1 MHLKKSHNEGSP
13 VHEAPCL
20 ALALLTGSP
29 EIATDKITYRR
40 ATLTFESK
48 SRLEAENA
56 APTSAGRAAAQGAWA
71 RSLHERRSAVLHP
84 AVSLVSVGA
93 QGHHDHPA

>member
-29 EIATDKITYRR
+29 EIATDKICGLRI
-40 ATLTFESK
+40 F
-48 SRLEAENA
+48 NA
-56 APTSAGRAAAQGAWA
+56 SNIPGAK
-71 RSLHERRSAVLHP
+71 R
-84 AVSLVSVGA
+84 
-93 QGHHDHPA
+93 